1 MSTRV
6 RKLSK
11 PPIVEAV
18 LDIDCELS
26 ANMEISALEAPAKEI
41 YSSEYPIF
49 RVRHLLEH
57 QVRDIRG
64 GPLEA
69 SFQKNVHSFMF
80 LRKDER
86 QLVQVRPQGFS
97 FNRLAPYEDLGDYLA
112 EIERTWLQF
121 VVFAKPKSVT
131 SIRLRYIN
139 KIQIPLQD
147 GRVELEE
154 YLKLGPRLPDEE
166 RLTFGSFLNQYV
178 AVEKTT
184 GHEVK
189 AILTSQQAEGDCL
202 PIIFDITVASSE
214 SVVPTEWRE
223 IRRVVDSLRNLKN
236 SVFFNT
242 LEDKCL
248 KLFQ

>member
-1 MSTRV
+1 MSTNYPN
-6 RKLSK
+6 LAN

-18 LDIDCELS
+18 IDIDCELPS
-26 ANMEISALEAPAKEI
+26 TVNLESLEAPAKECFGG
-41 YSSEYPIF
+41 EYPKPKT
-49 RVRHLLEH
+49 RHRFEH
-57 QVRDIRG
+57 EFSLDG
-64 GPLEA
+64 EPT
-69 SFQKNVHSFMF
+69 QKSISKNIHSFMF
-80 LRKDER
+80 LREDEK

-97 FNRLAPYEDLGDYLA
+97 FNRLEPYEGLSSYLA
-112 EIERTWLQF
+112 EIERTWFQF
-121 VVFAKPKSVT
+121 VAIANPKSVT

-139 KIQIPLQD
+139 KIQIQFQD

-189 AILTSQQAEGDCL
+189 AILTSQKAEGDCL

-214 SVVPTEWRE
+214 SVAPNEWHE
-223 IRRVVDSLRNLKN
+223 IRRVVDSLRDLKN
-236 SVFFNT
+236 SVFFNS

-248 KLFQ
+248 ELFQ